1 MEKQHLEGAIKQEFM
16 YKPLAELL
24 YLKNIKIL
32 VIKAFSVEIALFI
45 SIAIIIVVVFK
56 AIVMINLKKKFTRK
70 ILLTLS
76 IIL

>member
-1 MEKQHLEGAIKQEFM
+1 M